1 MTTFPEEQFL
11 LLNAL
16 WLRKMA
22 TRGTMEENAGLSS
35 AVAES
40 CLRSATELELV
51 REMGDYYVLTEPG
64 RRAILDYYDSAYAGL
79 RSEPEFLEWYERFE
93 GYNGRFLSL
102 MSAWQTELDEAR
114 ERTYSRLARVVGRH
128 IEALDV
134 TTDWIPRYGHY
145 AARFE
150 RSLEHVDSGRS
161 DYVSSPMVDSL
172 HNIWFEFHEDL
183 LAVLGRPRESL
194 ED

>member
-1 MTTFPEEQFL
+1 MTSLPEEQFL

-22 TRGTMEENAGLSS
+22 TRGTMEENAGLSA

-40 CLRSATELELV
+40 VLRSVEELEFI
-51 REMGDYYVLTEPG
+51 RELGDYYVLTDPG
-64 RRAILDYYDSAYAGL
+64 RRAILEHYDGEYAGL
-79 RSEPEFLEWYERFE
+79 RREPEFLEWYERFE
-93 GYNGRFLSL
+93 GYNSRFLSL
-102 MSAWQTELDEAR
+102 MSAWQTESDEAQ
-114 ERTYSRLARVVGRH
+114 ERTYSRLERVVERH
-128 IEALDV
+128 VGALKIAARWV
-134 TTDWIPRYGHY
+134 PRYGHY

>member
-1 MTTFPEEQFL
+1 MTALPDEQFL

-22 TRGTMEENAGLSS
+22 TRGTMEENAGLS
-35 AVAES
+35 AAAAES
-40 CLRSATELELV
+40 CLRSAADHQLV
-51 REMGDYYVLTEPG
+51 RVMGDYYVLTDSG
-64 RRAILDYYDSAYAGL
+64 RRAVLDHYDSEFASLRGDPELLAG
-79 RSEPEFLEWYERFE
+79 YERFE
-93 GYNGRFLSL
+93 GYNARFLEL
-102 MSAWQTELDEAR
+102 MSAWQTEADEAK
-114 ERTYSRLARVVGRH
+114 ERTYARLARIVERH
-128 IEALDV
+128 VEALAGAAR
-134 TTDWIPRYGHY
+134 WIPRYSHY

>member
-1 MTTFPEEQFL
+1 MTALSTDQFL

-22 TRGTMEENAGLSS
+22 TRGTIEENAGLSVT
-35 AVAES
+35 VAES
-40 CLRSATELELV
+40 CLRAVTELEMV
-51 REMGDYYVLTEPG
+51 REMGDYYVITDSG
-64 RRAILDYYDSAYAGL
+64 RRAVLDYYDREYAGL
-79 RSEPEFLEWYERFE
+79 RDEPEILEWHGRFE
-93 GYNGRFLSL
+93 GYNSRFLSL
-102 MSAWQTELDEAR
+102 IGAWQKESDDAQ
-114 ERTYSRLARVVGRH
+114 ERTYSRLARVVERH
-128 IEALDV
+128 VEALGV
-134 TTDWIPRYGHY
+134 AAGWIPRYGQY

>member
-1 MTTFPEEQFL
+1 MTGLSTEEFL

-22 TRGTMEENAGLSS
+22 TRGMLEENAGLSS
-35 AVAES
+35 EGAAPRLES
-40 CLRSATELELV
+40 AADRELV
-51 REMGDYYVLTEPG
+51 RGLGDYIVLTDSG
-64 RRAILDYYDSAYAGL
+64 RRAVLDHYDSEYRSL
-79 RSEPEFLEWYERFE
+79 REEPEFLEWYERFE
-93 GYNGRFLSL
+93 GYNSRFLSL
-102 MSAWQTELDEAR
+102 MSAWQTESDEAQ
-114 ERTYSRLARVVGRH
+114 ERTYSRLARIVERH
-128 IEALDV
+128 VEALD
-134 TTDWIPRYGHY
+134 DAACWIPRYRHY

-161 DYVSSPMVDSL
+161 DYVSSPVVDSL

>member
-1 MTTFPEEQFL
+1 MTRLSAEEFG

-22 TRGTMEENAGLSS
+22 TRGMLEENAGLT
-35 AVAES
+35 AEVAET
-40 CLRSATELELV
+40 CLGAATDGGLV
-51 REMGDYYVLTEPG
+51 RGLGDYIVLTDEG
-64 RRAILDYYDSAYAGL
+64 RRAVLDHYNGEYSDL
-79 RSEPEFLEWYERFE
+79 REQAEFLDWYERFE
-93 GYNGRFLSL
+93 GYNSRFLSL
-102 MSAWQTELDEAR
+102 MSAWQTETDEEQ
-114 ERTYSRLARVVGRH
+114 ERTYSRLCRVVERH
-128 IEALDV
+128 VDALRV
-134 TTDWIPRYGHY
+134 AAPWIPRYGHY

-161 DYVSSPMVDSL
+161 DYVSSPVVDSL

>member
-1 MTTFPEEQFL
+1 MTTLSGEQFL

-22 TRGTMEENAGLSS
+22 TRGTIEENAGLPG
-35 AVAES
+35 VVTES
-40 CLRSATELELV
+40 GLRSAEELGMV
-51 REMGDYYVLTEPG
+51 REMGDYFVIDDPG
-64 RRAILDYYDSAYAGL
+64 RRAILAYYDAEYGVL
-79 RSEPEFLEWYERFE
+79 RGEPEFLEWYERFE
-93 GYNGRFLSL
+93 GYNARFLKL
-102 MSAWQTELDEAR
+102 MTAWQTESDEAQ
-114 ERTYSRLARVVGRH
+114 ERTYSRLARVVERH
-128 IEALDV
+128 VEALG
-134 TTDWIPRYGHY
+134 TAAGWIPRYRHY
-145 AARFE
+145 ATRFE
-150 RSLEHVDSGRS
+150 RSLEHVDSGRT

>member
-1 MTTFPEEQFL
+1 MTSLTEEQFL

-22 TRGTMEENAGLSS
+22 TRGTMEENAGLS
-35 AVAES
+35 AAAAES
-40 CLRSATELELV
+40 ALRSVEELEFI
-51 REMGDYYVLTEPG
+51 RELGDYYVLTDRG
-64 RRAILDYYDSAYAGL
+64 RRAILEHYDREYAGL

-93 GYNGRFLSL
+93 GYNSRFLSL
-102 MSAWQTELDEAR
+102 MSTWQTESDVAQD
-114 ERTYSRLARVVGRH
+114 RTYSRLERVVGRH
-128 IEALDV
+128 VEALKV
-134 TTDWIPRYGHY
+134 AVHWVPRYGHY

>member
-1 MTTFPEEQFL
+1 MTKLAEDQFL

-22 TRGTMEENAGLSS
+22 TRGAIEENAGLSGS
-35 AVAES
+35 VAES
-40 CLRSATELELV
+40 CLRSVQELEMI
-51 REMGDYYVLTEPG
+51 REMGDYYVLTDPG
-64 RRAILDYYDSAYAGL
+64 RRAILSHYDSEYADL
-79 RSEPEFLEWYERFE
+79 RGNPEFLEWYERFE
-93 GYNGRFLSL
+93 GYNSRFLKL
-102 MSAWQTELDEAR
+102 MSTWQTESDEAK
-114 ERTYSRLARVVGRH
+114 ERTYSRMARVVERH
-128 IEALDV
+128 IEALGV
-134 TTDWIPRYGHY
+134 AAGWVARYSHY
-145 AARFE
+145 ATRFG
-150 RSLEHVDSGRS
+150 RSLENVDSGRN

>member
-1 MTTFPEEQFL
+1 MTLLPEERFL

-22 TRGTMEENAGLSS
+22 TRGTMEENAGLSG
-35 AVAES
+35 AAAES
-40 CLRSATELELV
+40 ALRSVEELEYI
-51 REMGDYYVLTEPG
+51 RELGDYYVLTDPG
-64 RRAILDYYDSAYAGL
+64 RRAILEHYDREYAGL
-79 RSEPEFLEWYERFE
+79 RIEPEFLEWYERFE
-93 GYNGRFLSL
+93 SYNSRFLSL
-102 MSAWQTELDEAR
+102 MSTWQTESDEAQ
-114 ERTYSRLARVVGRH
+114 ERTYSRLERVVERH
-128 IEALDV
+128 VEALKV
-134 TTDWIPRYGHY
+134 AVRWVPRYGHY

>member
-1 MTTFPEEQFL
+1 MATLPEEQFL

-35 AVAES
+35 AAAES

-64 RRAILDYYDSAYAGL
+64 RRAVLDHYDGEYAGL

-93 GYNGRFLSL
+93 GYNARFLNL
-102 MSAWQTELDEAR
+102 MSTWQTETDEAK
-114 ERTYSRLARVVGRH
+114 ERTYSRLARVVERH
-128 IEALDV
+128 VEALGV
-134 TTDWIPRYGHY
+134 AAGWIPRYSHY
-145 AARFE
+145 ATRFE
-150 RSLEHVDSGRS
+150 RSLEYVDSGRP
-161 DYVSSPMVDSL
+161 DYVSNPMVDSL
-172 HNIWFEFHEDL
+172 HNTWFEFHEDL